1 METVVPGT
9 ESIHSAVRRT
19 WPDAFTAS
27 CNEPC
32 DIDAGYSTFE
42 FFRRG
47 EVPPIPKDPFGLPHT
62 TERFVRPSK
71 DYSWSSIVD
80 HMGIEQAVGHPER
93 HATATRPTRCR
104 ASCGCNF
111 TLTDSAMHE
120 GGPHSEIA
128 AASIRDSDARIGEV
142 LAAVEQAGMFDDTA
156 FVLVADHGMEEND
169 PSVNGDWD
177 VPAQGVGPHVP
188 RRGLRLPLPR
198 RRVTDARVRGAAWSR

>member
-19 WPDAFTAS
+19 WADAFTAS

-80 HMGIEQAVGHPER
+80 HMGVEQAVGILGGSYRDETYPAPR
-93 HATATRPTRCR
+93 FMW
-104 ASCGCNF
+104 CNF

-128 AASIRDSDARIGEV
+128 AASIRDSDARLGEI
-142 LAAVEQAGMFDDTA
+142 LGAVERAGTFDDTA

-169 PSVNGDWD
+169 PTVQGDWD
-177 VPAQGVGPHVP
+177 VPLKDSGLTFRDEAYGFLYLGV
-188 RRGLRLPLPR
+188 
-198 RRVTDARVRGAAWSR
+198 A

>member
-1 METVVPGT
+1 MDTVTPGT

-32 DIDAGYSTFE
+32 DIDAGYSTFG

-80 HMGIEQAVGHPER
+80 HMGTEQAVGILSGSYRDETYPVPR
-93 HATATRPTRCR
+93 FMW
-104 ASCGCNF
+104 CNF

-120 GGPHSEIA
+120 GGPHSEMA
-128 AASIRDSDARIGEV
+128 AASIRDSDARIGDV
-142 LAAVEQAGMFDDTA
+142 LAAVEQAGAFDDTA

-169 PSVNGDWD
+169 PSVQGDWD
-177 VPAQGVGPHVP
+177 VHLRDA
-188 RRGLRLPLPR
+188 GLQFRDEAYSFLYL
-198 RRVTDARVRGAAWSR
+198 GES